1 MGKPEPRHGEAPGVV
16 PKLVEKSPR
25 IFRRIPTVLLRE
37 PHDAMRHEMDDA
49 ALEDLRQSFREM
61 GVLQPLCVVPVKDG
75 LRVMIESHSDRALA
89 KHEAEGGFYE
99 VRAGHRRLLAARG
112 IMLESV
118 PCIVFLD
125 VDLADRAIMYHENA
139 FREDPTDF
147 DKAVMY
153 AEQANIP
160 GVTEAELSRMFGRG
174 IGYIYDRMKILDWPA
189 DVRAALHNRQINFAI
204 GKLLNT
210 VKDEKYCG
218 YFLNMAVMQGA
229 TSTLVRNWIQEFEGR
244 KGAMTPMP
252 PKPAT
257 QPISVTNPAPQLECF
272 LCGPRPSYE
281 LQGTYVCWDCQKRVK
296 DAQDAASQQAES
308 APEAEA

>member
-1 MGKPEPRHGEAPGVV
+1 MGKPEPRRGELPGVV
-16 PKLVEKSPR
+16 PILVEKSPR
-25 IFRRIPTVLLRE
+25 IFRRIPTVLLRA

-61 GVLQPLCVVPVKDG
+61 GVLQPLCVVPVFNG
-75 LRVMIESHSDRALA
+75 VRVTLTSASEKGLA
-89 KHEAEGGFYE
+89 KHEADGGTYE

-112 IMLESV
+112 ILLESV

-125 VDLADRAIMYHENA
+125 VDLADRAIMFHENA
-139 FREDPTDF
+139 WREDPTDF

-153 AEQANIP
+153 AEQANVP

-174 IGYIYDRMKILDWPA
+174 IAYIYDRMKVLDWPEE
-189 DVRAALHNRQINFAI
+189 VRNALQARQINFAI

-210 VKDEKYCG
+210 VKDENYCR

-244 KGAMTPMP
+244 KGSMTPMP

-257 QPISVTNPAPQLECF
+257 QPIAVTNPAPQLECF

-281 LQGTYVCWDCQKRVK
+281 LQGTYVCWDCVKRVK
-296 DAQDAASQQAES
+296 DAQDAAAEQAES